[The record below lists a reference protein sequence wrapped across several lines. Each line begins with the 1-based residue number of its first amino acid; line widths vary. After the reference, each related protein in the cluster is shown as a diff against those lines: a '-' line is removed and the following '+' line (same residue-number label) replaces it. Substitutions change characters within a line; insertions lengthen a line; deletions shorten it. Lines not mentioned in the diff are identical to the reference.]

1 MRGKA
6 YSMLQEFQASLSG
19 ISAPFVMSRLILK
32 ARIIPEEITPSLDDP
47 ALEQRLAAAIEALQ
61 HERGASRGRA

>member
-6 YSMLQEFQASLSG
+6 HSMLQEFQASLPG

-32 ARIIPEEITPSLDDP
+32 ARIIPEQITPDLDDP
-47 ALEQRLAAAIEALQ
+47 ALEQRLFAAIEALKQ
-61 HERGASRGRA
+61 ERSSGRGRI

>member
-6 YSMLQEFQASLSG
+6 HALLTEFQASLSG

-32 ARIIPEEITPSLDDP
+32 ARVIPEEITPDLDDP
-47 ALEQRLAAAIEALQ
+47 AMEQRLAAAIEELRHKGSA
-61 HERGASRGRA
+61 GRAAK